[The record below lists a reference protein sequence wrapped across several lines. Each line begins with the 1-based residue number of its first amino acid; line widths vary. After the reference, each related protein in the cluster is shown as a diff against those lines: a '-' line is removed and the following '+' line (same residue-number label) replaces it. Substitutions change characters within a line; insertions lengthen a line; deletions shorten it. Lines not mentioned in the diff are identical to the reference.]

1 MVSQNLYAGFEIL
14 LELSKYFIMNVLY
27 GCKRL
32 EHLHLKSALLY
43 NRIKKVS
50 SKNAQYGNTSIHSS
64 FLSSIRANVL
74 FFFIILL

>member
-32 EHLHLKSALLY
+32 EHLYLKSALL
-43 NRIKKVS
+43 
-50 SKNAQYGNTSIHSS
+50 
-64 FLSSIRANVL
+64 
-74 FFFIILL
+74 